1 MVLLPELSSG
11 PDCKTILSR
20 LLSAL
25 SEPVELLERTV
36 QVSASLGVSFYPQ
49 VPDID
54 AEVLLRQADIAMY
67 QAKQRGKNQVRF
79 FNGLDHTDDTKA
91 VPAGDQE

>member
-1 MVLLPELSSG
+1 
-11 PDCKTILSR
+11 
-20 LLSAL
+20 
-25 SEPVELLERTV
+25 
-36 QVSASLGVSFYPQ
+36 
-49 VPDID
+49 
-54 AEVLLRQADIAMY
+54 MY

>member
-1 MVLLPELSSG
+1 
-11 PDCKTILSR
+11 
-20 LLSAL
+20 L
-25 SEPVELLERTV
+25 SEPVELLDRNV

-79 FNGLDHTDDTKA
+79 FNGLDHTDDAMA
-91 VPAGDQE
+91 VPTGDQE